1 MSELSSVVS
10 KNFDRYYERVAAQIR
25 TLVQPLSEDEFWVRP
40 FSFGNSV
47 GHLILHLT
55 GNLNYYVGAQ
65 IAGTGYVRNRDL
77 EFTDPSRRP
86 KTAVMKDFDAAI
98 AMVESTLARQSE
110 ADWNAPYTGKGM
122 EDAENRFTVFLRCV
136 AHLQHHAAQ
145 MIYLVKKS

>member
-1 MSELSSVVS
+1 MTELSSVVA

-55 GNLNYYVGAQ
+55 GNLNYYVGTQ
-65 IAGTGYVRNRDL
+65 IAGTGYVRNRDR

-86 KTAVMKDFDAAI
+86 KAAVMKDFDAAI
-98 AMVESTLARQSE
+98 AMVKSTLARQSE

-145 MIYLVKKS
+145 IIYLVKKS